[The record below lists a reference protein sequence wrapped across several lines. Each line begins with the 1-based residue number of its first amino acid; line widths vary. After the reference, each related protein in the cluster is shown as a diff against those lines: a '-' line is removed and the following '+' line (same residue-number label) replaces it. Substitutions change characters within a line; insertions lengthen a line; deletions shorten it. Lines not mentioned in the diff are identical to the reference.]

1 MAEFLTLE
9 EGKSQFGSK
18 GTSNAGLTL
27 GIIGTALGAMNSGF
41 LGRNGIL
48 GGFGWGNG
56 WGNGYGYGNG
66 YLNGASSV
74 ASGIVGAELAGR
86 GFGVSP
92 LEMKEIADQEFDL
105 WELGKIRAEALQGNI
120 CARERDIAEKTE
132 IYKQTLQ
139 DNNRISDQV
148 AGLKDFTI
156 KGLSDVYQASVAE
169 NRVLERQISSNQL
182 ESYKNVSD
190 LYATTVKS
198 DKDLELQIEK
208 NREADQAEKFQL
220 YKDLS
225 DKNNALAYST
235 MRQSY
240 EDRIEAMNS
249 VNALAARVCAL
260 EKDQAVTSA
269 QLPLMF
275 KLSESNTAGAISSA
289 TCRKID
295 GNLTITPCQIS
306 TPFTTT
312 PFSFG
317 YPTSFYNNGYG
328 YGCGCGCNNSCGGYL

>member
-9 EGKSQFGSK
+9 EGKSHFGTK
-18 GTSNAGLTL
+18 GNTNAGLTL
-27 GIIGTALGAMNSGF
+27 GIIGTALGAMNSGLF
-41 LGRNGIL
+41 GRNGIL
-48 GGFGWGNG
+48 GGLGWGN
-56 WGNGYGYGNG
+56 NCGYGNG
-66 YLNGASSV
+66 AV
-74 ASGIVGAELAGR
+74 AGGIIGAELAGR
-86 GFGVSP
+86 NSGISP
-92 LEMKEIADQEFDL
+92 LEMKEINDQEFDL

-120 CARERDIAEKTE
+120 AARERDITEKTD

-139 DNNRISDQV
+139 DNNRLSDQI

-156 KGLSDVYQASVAE
+156 KGLADVYQSSVAE
-169 NRVLERQISSNQL
+169 NRVLERQISGNQL

-190 LYATTVKS
+190 LYTSTVKS
-198 DKDLELQIEK
+198 DKDLELKIER

-225 DKNNALAYST
+225 DKNTALAYET

-240 EDRIEAMNS
+240 EDRMEAMNS

-275 KLSESNTAGAISSA
+275 KLSESNTAGAISNA

-306 TPFTTT
+306 TPFTPFVG
-312 PFSFG
+312 PFSCG
-317 YPTSFYNNGYG
+317 LYGTSTNSSCGS
-328 YGCGCGCNNSCGGYL
+328 GCGSWI

>member
-9 EGKSQFGSK
+9 DGKSHFGSK
-18 GTSNAGLTL
+18 GTANAGLTL

-41 LGRNGIL
+41 FGRNGIL
-48 GGFGWGNG
+48 GGLGWGGN
-56 WGNGYGYGNG
+56 NGYGYGNG
-66 YLNGASSV
+66 WGNGAGAV

-86 GFGVSP
+86 GFGISP
-92 LEMKEIADQEFDL
+92 LEMKEINDQEFDL
-105 WELGKIRAEALQGNI
+105 WELGKVRAEALHGNI
-120 CARERDIAEKTE
+120 CARERDIAEKTD

-148 AGLKDFTI
+148 AGLKDFTV
-156 KGLSDVYQASVAE
+156 KGLADVYQASVAE

-190 LYATTVKS
+190 LYASTVRS
-198 DKDLELQIEK
+198 DKDLELQIER

-225 DKNNALAYST
+225 DKTNALAYST

-240 EDRIEAMNS
+240 EDRIESMNS

-306 TPFTTT
+306 TPFAS
-312 PFSFG
+312 PFS
-317 YPTSFYNNGYG
+317 YSSCNNGSYYG
-328 YGCGCGCNNSCGGYL
+328 SNCGCGNWI

>member
-9 EGKSQFGSK
+9 EGRSQFGTK
-18 GTSNAGLTL
+18 GTANAGLTL

-41 LGRNGIL
+41 FRNGIL
-48 GGFGWGNG
+48 GGLGWGNNGCG
-56 WGNGYGYGNG
+56 WNNGFGYGNG
-66 YLNGASSV
+66 FNNGAGAV

-86 GFGVSP
+86 GFGISP
-92 LEMKEIADQEFDL
+92 LEMKEISDQEFDL
-105 WELGKIRAEALQGNI
+105 WELGKVRAEALQGNI
-120 CARERDIAEKTE
+120 AARERDIVEKTD
-132 IYKQTLQ
+132 IYKQTLA

-169 NRVLERQISSNQL
+169 NRVLERQISGNQL

-190 LYATTVKS
+190 LYATTVKA
-198 DKDLELQIEK
+198 DKDLEIQIER
-208 NREADQAEKFQL
+208 NREVDQAEKFQL

-225 DKNNALAYST
+225 DKNTALAYET
-235 MRQSY
+235 MKQSY
-240 EDRIEAMNS
+240 EDRMEAMNS

-306 TPFTTT
+306 TPVT
-312 PFSFG
+312 PFATSFG
-317 YPTSFYNNGYG
+317 FSPFNASTWNNSS
-328 YGCGCGCNNSCGGYL
+328 CGCGCNNGTWF

>member
-18 GTSNAGLTL
+18 GTANAGLTL
-27 GIIGTALGAMNSGF
+27 GIIGTALGAMGSGF
-41 LGRNGIL
+41 FGRNGIL
-48 GGFGWGNG
+48 GGLGWGNG
-56 WGNGYGYGNG
+56 CWGNGFGYNNG
-66 YLNGASSV
+66 YLNGAGAV

-86 GFGVSP
+86 GYGISP
-92 LEMKEIADQEFDL
+92 LELKEIGDQEFDL
-105 WELGKIRAEALQGNI
+105 WELGKIRAEALQGNMF
-120 CARERDIAEKTE
+120 ARERDITEKTE
-132 IYKQTLQ
+132 LYKQTLK
-139 DNNRISDQV
+139 DTNRVSDQV
-148 AGLKDFTI
+148 SDLKDFTI

-169 NRVLERQISSNQL
+169 NRVLERQISNNQL

-190 LYATTVKS
+190 LYASTVKS
-198 DKDLELQIEK
+198 DKDLELQIER
-208 NREADQAEKFQL
+208 NRETDQAEKFQL

-225 DKNNALAYST
+225 DKTNALAYST

-240 EDRIEAMNS
+240 EDRIESMNS

-275 KLSESNTAGAISSA
+275 RLTESNTAGAISNA

-306 TPFTTT
+306 TPFAS
-312 PFSFG
+312 PFS
-317 YPTSFYNNGYG
+317 YG
-328 YGCGCGCNNSCGGYL
+328 YYPFSNFNNDGFGCGCGCGCNF

>member
-9 EGKSQFGSK
+9 EGKSNFGSK
-18 GTSNAGLTL
+18 GTANAGLTL

-41 LGRNGIL
+41 FGRNGIL
-48 GGFGWGNG
+48 GGLGWGN
-56 WGNGYGYGNG
+56 NGYGNG
-66 YLNGASSV
+66 FYNGAGAV
-74 ASGIVGAELAGR
+74 ASGIVGAEIAGR
-86 GFGVSP
+86 GFGVTP
-92 LEMKEIADQEFDL
+92 MEMKEISDQEFDL

-120 CARERDIAEKTE
+120 FARERDIAEKTD
-132 IYKQTLQ
+132 IYKQTLR

-148 AGLKDFTI
+148 AGLKDFTV

-198 DKDLELQIEK
+198 DKDLELQIER

-225 DKNNALAYST
+225 DKNSALAYET

-240 EDRIEAMNS
+240 EDRMEAMNS

-275 KLSESNTAGAISSA
+275 KLSESNTASAISNA

-306 TPFTTT
+306 TPFSPFAT

-317 YPTSFYNNGYG
+317 SCGTSTWNNSSC
-328 YGCGCGCNNSCGGYL
+328 GCGCGNWN

>member
-9 EGKSQFGSK
+9 EGKSHFGGK
-18 GTSNAGLTL
+18 GTANAGLTL

-41 LGRNGIL
+41 FGRNGIL
-48 GGFGWGNG
+48 GGLGCNS
-56 WGNGYGYGNG
+56 WGNGYGNG
-66 YLNGASSV
+66 VGSV
-74 ASGIVGAELAGR
+74 AGGIVGAELLGR

-92 LEMKEIADQEFDL
+92 LEMKEINDQEFDL
-105 WELGKIRAEALQGNI
+105 WELGKVRAEALQGNI
-120 CARERDIAEKTE
+120 ASRERDIAEKTD

-190 LYATTVKS
+190 LYASTVRS

-225 DKNNALAYST
+225 EKTNALAYST

-240 EDRIEAMNS
+240 EDRIESMNS

-260 EKDQAVTSA
+260 EKDQAITSA

-306 TPFTTT
+306 TPFAS
-312 PFSFG
+312 PFSYG
-317 YPTSFYNNGYG
+317 CSCNNGSYYG
-328 YGCGCGCNNSCGGYL
+328 SNCGCGNWVY

>member
-9 EGKSQFGSK
+9 EGKSHFGSK
-18 GTSNAGLTL
+18 GTANAGLTL
-27 GIIGTALGAMNSGF
+27 GIIGTALGAMNSGL

-48 GGFGWGNG
+48 GGLGYNNG
-56 WGNGYGYGNG
+56 MSAIAGGM
-66 YLNGASSV
+66 
-74 ASGIVGAELAGR
+74 VGAGIAEVANR
-86 GFGVSP
+86 GVSTFD
-92 LEMKEIADQEFDL
+92 LKEITDQEFDL
-105 WELGKIRAEALQGNI
+105 WEMGKIRAEALKGSI
-120 CARERDIAEKTE
+120 YAREKDIAEKAD

-139 DNNRISDQV
+139 DNNRISDEI

-156 KGLSDVYQASVAE
+156 KGLSDVYQASVNE
-169 NRVLERQISSNQL
+169 NRVLERQISGNQL
-182 ESYKNVSD
+182 EAYKNVSD
-190 LYATTVKS
+190 LYASTVKS
-198 DKDLELQIEK
+198 DKDLELQIER

-225 DKNNALAYST
+225 EKNNALAYAT

-240 EDRIEAMNS
+240 EDRLEAMNS

-275 KLSESNTAGAISSA
+275 KLSESNTMGAISSA
-289 TCRKID
+289 TCKKID

-306 TPFTTT
+306 TPCA
-312 PFSFG
+312 PYPYSFSPCN
-317 YPTSFYNNGYG
+317 Y
-328 YGCGCGCNNSCGGYL
+328 NNSCNCF

>member
-1 MAEFLTLE
+1 MAEFLTLD
-9 EGKSQFGSK
+9 EGKSHFGSK
-18 GTSNAGLTL
+18 GTANAGMTL
-27 GIIGTALGAMNSGF
+27 GIIGTALGALNSGF

-48 GGFGWGNG
+48 GGLGWGN
-56 WGNGYGYGNG
+56 NCYN
-66 YLNGASSV
+66 NGAGAV
-74 ASGIVGAELAGR
+74 AGGIVGAEIGR
-86 GFGVSP
+86 GFGISP
-92 LEMKEIADQEFDL
+92 LELKEINDQEFDL
-105 WELGKIRAEALQGNI
+105 WELGKVRAEALQGNI
-120 CARERDIAEKTE
+120 AARERDIAEKTD

-190 LYATTVKS
+190 LYTSTVKS
-198 DKDLELQIEK
+198 DKDLELQIER

-225 DKNNALAYST
+225 EKTNALAYTT

-240 EDRIEAMNS
+240 EDRIESMNS

-275 KLSESNTAGAISSA
+275 RLSESNTAGAISSA

-306 TPFTTT
+306 TPF
-312 PFSFG
+312 
-317 YPTSFYNNGYG
+317 GYG
-328 YGCGCGCNNSCGGYL
+328 FGPYNDFNNYSNCGCGCGSWV

>member
-9 EGKSQFGSK
+9 EGKSHFGSK
-18 GTSNAGLTL
+18 SNTNAGLTL

-41 LGRNGIL
+41 FGRNGIL
-48 GGFGWGNG
+48 GLGNFGNNG
-56 WGNGYGYGNG
+56 SALAG
-66 YLNGASSV
+66 
-74 ASGIVGAELAGR
+74 GIVGAELAGMR
-86 GFGVSP
+86 GLSTID
-92 LEMKEIADQEFDL
+92 MKEINDQEFDL
-105 WELGKIRAEALQGNI
+105 WELGKVRAEALQGNML
-120 CARERDIAEKTE
+120 AREKDIAEKTE
-132 IYKQTLQ
+132 LYKQTIQ

-148 AGLKDFTI
+148 SSLKDFTI

-169 NRVLERQISSNQL
+169 NRVLERQISGNQL
-182 ESYKNVSD
+182 EAYKNVSD
-190 LYATTVKS
+190 LYASTVKS

-225 DKNNALAYST
+225 DKTNALAYST

-240 EDRIEAMNS
+240 EDRLEAMNS

-275 KLSESNTAGAISSA
+275 KLSESNTMGAISSA

-306 TPFTTT
+306 TPF
-312 PFSFG
+312 SFG
-317 YPTSFYNNGYG
+317 PFCNCGNNP
-328 YGCGCGCNNSCGGYL
+328 GCGCGCF